1 MGGNIC
7 ALREPSARC
16 FKVRNKS
23 INICSFLGALTAAA
37 AALYAGA
44 DNETV
49 LTS

>member
-23 INICSFLGALTAAA
+23 INICSFLGALTAARRPSA
-37 AALYAGA
+37 DA